1 MEENNKHQDTSLKQ
15 DMSFEQIDDQI
26 ETLKARRTILA
37 SKGMMSDDPN
47 ELVKAQSYI
56 LKQQKAQKGNFKS
69 FVFSPEREFYNGLGY
84 KATLKGTSYE
94 LLRAM
99 ARTPQINA
107 IIQTRVEQ
115 VLNYS
120 EFQTDLQREG
130 WTITKKL
137 SRFEDYSAYELT
149 DSDKKEI
156 ERLVEFLENGGDNA
170 KWDLA
175 DDFEDFLRKYVKDS
189 LELDQATFEV
199 ERTRGN
205 DIFRYAATPSETIRL
220 LDTIDPRDLDREK
233 HKYDEVNGYYP
244 IYAQVWR
251 GRIAERQIP
260 GTNMTEEIVYY
271 PWELNFGVR
280 NKSTDLMNNGY
291 GKSELEILI
300 EIVTWMLYGMQYNG
314 NFFKQGSNPK
324 GFFTIEGDADSGVLS
339 EFRSAWRQTIAGVAN
354 SHKVPIFEGSKID
367 WVDMH
372 VNNKDMEFEQWN
384 NFLVVIACAVYRID
398 PSELGFHFAGIS
410 QMFGQDGQKERLNHS
425 KEKGLEPLLKFVQK
439 QINKYIITEVN
450 PAFQFKFT
458 GIDLEDETQMLA
470 NDKIKSEA
478 GFVSQQNMFEKYS
491 KRKPVD
497 SDIILNQVYVQQKQI
512 DAYGG
517 QESNA
522 AVDQMAGG
530 EDVGPENPFSQYEK
544 GENPVMDAAQNW
556 IQKNLS

>member
-1 MEENNKHQDTSLKQ
+1 MEEKNKPQDTSLKQ
-15 DMSFEQIDDQI
+15 NMSFEQIDDQI

-37 SKGMMSDDPN
+37 NKGMMSDDPN
-47 ELVKAQSYI
+47 ELVKAQAYV
-56 LKQQKAQKGNFKS
+56 LKQQKAQKANFKS

-84 KATLKGTSYE
+84 KSTLKGTSYE

-99 ARTPQINA
+99 ARAPQISA
-107 IIQTRVEQ
+107 IIQTRIEQ
-115 VLNYS
+115 TLNYS

-149 DSDKKEI
+149 DKDKKEI
-156 ERLVEFLENGGDNA
+156 ERLVDFLENGGDNA

-205 DIFRYAATPSETIRL
+205 DVFRYAATPSETIRL
-220 LDTIDPRDLDREK
+220 LDTIDPRELDREK

-244 IYAQVWR
+244 IYAQIWR
-251 GRIAERQIP
+251 GQIAERQIP
-260 GTNMTEEIVYY
+260 GTTMTEEIVYY

-280 NKSTDLMNNGY
+280 NKSTDIMNNGY

-324 GFFTIEGDADSGVLS
+324 GFFTIEGDADAGVLS
-339 EFRSAWRQTIAGVAN
+339 EFRSAWRQTIAGVSN
-354 SHKVPIFEGSKID
+354 SHKVPIFEGSKIN

-372 VNNKDMEFEQWN
+372 VNNKDMEFEKWN
-384 NFLVVIACAVYRID
+384 NFLVVLACAVYRID
-398 PSELGFHFAGIS
+398 PSELGFNFKGTS

-450 PAFQFKFT
+450 PGFQFKFT
-458 GIDLEDETQMLA
+458 GIDLEDETTMLD
-470 NDKIKSEA
+470 NDKKKSEA
-478 GFVSQQNMFEKYS
+478 GFVSQQDMFEKYS
-491 KRKPVD
+491 KRRPND
-497 SDIILNQVYVQQKQI
+497 DDIILNQVYVQQKQMEM
-512 DAYGG
+512 YGG
-517 QESNA
+517 EESNA
-522 AVDQMAGG
+522 AVDQMEGG
-530 EDVGPENPFSQYEK
+530 EGVGPANPFDQYEK
-544 GENPVMDAAQNW
+544 GDNPVMDAAQDW
-556 IQKNLS
+556 IKKNL